1 MILIK
6 VYVKA
11 YSMGCNRTPLNCRLE
26 RSGPVQRDLFCT
38 AFCRTFGSNRLIMEA
53 PLSKDERIE
62 LRVSSADKRIFKR
75 AQKLSGDKS
84 FSSFIV
90 RIVKKQ
96 AEKILTEND
105 KIIATERDRQVFFDA
120 VFGSTR
126 PNQNLVEAAKRYK
139 SKKS

>member
-1 MILIK
+1 
-6 VYVKA
+6 
-11 YSMGCNRTPLNCRLE
+11 
-26 RSGPVQRDLFCT
+26 
-38 AFCRTFGSNRLIMEA
+38 MET

-62 LRVSSADKRIFKR
+62 LRVSSTDKKIFRR

-96 AEKILTEND
+96 AEEIVAKSD
-105 KIIATERDRQVFFDA
+105 RIIATEKDRQVFFEA
-120 VFGSTR
+120 VFGDTK